1 MAVKLVQAII
11 NGQTTTLN
19 YNSGTGKYEATITAP
34 STSSYNENDGH
45 YYPVTI
51 KATDDADNVT
61 TKNDTDATLGSSLK
75 LRVKEKVAPVI
86 TITYPTASAL
96 ITNSKPVIKWKVT
109 DDDSGVDPDTIG
121 ITIDSAGKV
130 TGSAITKSPVSG
142 GYECSYT
149 PTEALGDGQHTIK
162 VDASDNDGNAA
173 TQKTVTFKVDTI
185 PPTLSVTAPADDSV
199 TNNSSCTVSGTTNDA
214 TSSPV
219 TVTVKLN
226 NGAAEEVAVAENGSF
241 TKQLTLAAG
250 ANTITVVATDAAGKS
265 TTVTRT
271 VTLDTGAPVIH
282 SVSITPNP
290 VDAGQTYV
298 ISVEVTD

>member
-130 TGSAITKSPVSG
+130 DRKS
-142 GYECSYT
+142 T
-149 PTEALGDGQHTIK
+149 RL
-162 VDASDNDGNAA
+162 
-173 TQKTVTFKVDTI
+173 
-185 PPTLSVTAPADDSV
+185 
-199 TNNSSCTVSGTTNDA
+199 NSSHEWISRMP
-214 TSSPV
+214 SS
-219 TVTVKLN
+219 
-226 NGAAEEVAVAENGSF
+226 A
-241 TKQLTLAAG
+241 
-250 ANTITVVATDAAGKS
+250 
-265 TTVTRT
+265 
-271 VTLDTGAPVIH
+271 
-282 SVSITPNP
+282 
-290 VDAGQTYV
+290 
-298 ISVEVTD
+298 

>member
-121 ITIDSAGKV
+121 ITIDAAGKV

>member
-121 ITIDSAGKV
+121 ITIDAAGKV

-199 TNNSSCTVSGTTNDA
+199 TNNSSCTVSGTTNDT

-226 NGAAEEVAVAENGSF
+226 NGAAEEVEVAENGSF

>member
-162 VDASDNDGNAA
+162 LDASDNDGNAA

-199 TNNSSCTVSGTTNDA
+199 TNNSSCTVSGTTNDT

-226 NGAAEEVAVAENGSF
+226 NGAAEEVEVAENGSF

>member
-149 PTEALGDGQHTIK
+149 PTEALGGGQHTIK

-185 PPTLSVTAPADDSV
+185 PPTLSVTAPANDSV

>member
-199 TNNSSCTVSGTTNDA
+199 TILHVQYPA
-214 TSSPV
+214 QRMILHPV
-219 TVTVKLN
+219 
-226 NGAAEEVAVAENGSF
+226 
-241 TKQLTLAAG
+241 
-250 ANTITVVATDAAGKS
+250 
-265 TTVTRT
+265 R
-271 VTLDTGAPVIH
+271 
-282 SVSITPNP
+282 
-290 VDAGQTYV
+290 
-298 ISVEVTD
+298 

>member
-162 VDASDNDGNAA
+162 VDVSDNDGNAA

-199 TNNSSCTVSGTTNDA
+199 TNNSSCTVSGTTNDT

-226 NGAAEEVAVAENGSF
+226 NGAAEEVEVAENGSF

>member
-199 TNNSSCTVSGTTNDA
+199 TNNSSCTVSGTTNDT

-226 NGAAEEVAVAENGSF
+226 NGAAEEVEVAENGSF

-250 ANTITVVATDAAGKS
+250 ANTITVVSTDAAGKS

>member
-199 TNNSSCTVSGTTNDA
+199 TNNSSCTVSGTTNDT